1 MSKLPGHAIARWF
14 VKGSHDIEMTTN
26 TKSRRRTRAGA
37 NVFLDLGFPP
47 REAKR
52 LLAHADAQ
60 IDESIRLKQQL
71 MDEIAEW
78 MKEANVTQAVAAEV
92 LRVTR
97 PRVSDVVNHKVE
109 KFTIDALVSML
120 ARIGKQVR
128 LAVQ

>member
-1 MSKLPGHAIARWF
+1 MSI
-14 VKGSHDIEMTTN
+14 D
-26 TKSRRRTRAGA
+26 TKSRHRTRAGG
-37 NVFLDLGFPP
+37 NVFLELGFPP
-47 REAKR
+47 EEAKR
-52 LLAHADAQ
+52 LLAHVDAQ

-78 MKEANVTQAVAAEV
+78 MKETSVTQAVAAEV

>member
-1 MSKLPGHAIARWF
+1 MSI
-14 VKGSHDIEMTTN
+14 D
-26 TKSRRRTRAGA
+26 TKSRHRTKAGG
-37 NVFLDLGFPP
+37 NVILDLGFPP
-47 REAKR
+47 KEAKR

-78 MKEANVTQAVAAEV
+78 MKEASVKQAAAAEV

-109 KFTIDALVSML
+109 KFTIDALVGML
-120 ARIGKQVR
+120 GRIGKQVS